1 MGCCCSE
8 PEPHEEYTKDQVGP
22 MQKRSCHDILFL
34 GLFIGFWI
42 GMFYVAS
49 QGVKYGNPARLIY
62 GVDYY
67 GNVCGTNNID
77 RDLIPADKAFD
88 FTHKK
93 YLYFMNDV
101 DNIDGKQRG
110 YIDVCV
116 EACPNV
122 TYLIPNSIDEVI
134 CPYNVTPQ
142 VPSFDGP
149 TNTSCV
155 GKLKS
160 KSFLHRC
167 VPTVNYQ
174 ASESFAEDV
183 IKLLNLQLAAD
194 YSLKVFGTLIRA
206 WHYIAVSGA
215 GALLFSFIW
224 LLLLSRL
231 AGVLVYTTILGV
243 HVAIAVLCYLVYNE
257 MKNLEDNYSNTPI
270 YLRLASQEDTI
281 KALKGVFIAL
291 VIVLAI
297 IFFGVLC
304 MWQRIGIAVGIIK
317 EASKAMMN
325 IPTILLVPIGIG
337 LSIVPLAIYW
347 FWIGAYLGT
356 TGKPQYNASGDF
368 TGYETDGVW
377 IRMQLYHFFGG
388 LWTLAFLHAVGECVI
403 AGAIA
408 SWYWVHDK
416 SEMPGSPVASS
427 LWRVIRY
434 HLGSLMFGSLILAI
448 VQFIRF
454 MLALLEK
461 QIKGKEDR
469 IMKWLLRIIQCLLAC
484 FEKFIKFLNKNAYI
498 MISIY
503 GYSFCTGARR
513 GFSLIAGNLLRVTA
527 LNCISGFVIFL
538 GKLFVCII
546 TTVIAFA
553 VLRHQFDEVGD
564 YVIPTIAIAILSYAI
579 SVAFFSVFD
588 MAIDTLLLCFCED
601 CERNNGADRPY
612 YMSDSLKA
620 HIDTDHK
627 GCCC

>member
-1 MGCCCSE
+1 
-8 PEPHEEYTKDQVGP
+8 

-49 QGVKYGNPARLIY
+49 QGVKYGNPQRLIY

-67 GNVCGTNNID
+67 GNVCGTNNIE
-77 RDLIPADKAFD
+77 RGLIPANKSFD
-88 FTHKK
+88 FTHSK
-93 YLYFMNDV
+93 YLYFMLDV
-101 DNIDGKQRG
+101 YNIDPQQRG
-110 YIDVCV
+110 YIDICV
-116 EACPNV
+116 PACPKA
-122 TYLIPNSIDEVI
+122 TYLQPNSIEEVI
-134 CPYNVTPQ
+134 CPYNVTPE
-142 VPSFDGP
+142 VPVVGANN
-149 TNTSCV
+149 TNCIGT
-155 GKLKS
+155 LNS
-160 KSFLHRC
+160 KSLMHRC
-167 VPTVNYQ
+167 IPTVIINTTQ
-174 ASESFAEDV
+174 GFASDIIS
-183 IKLLNLQLAAD
+183 LLNLQLAAD
-194 YSLKVFGTLIRA
+194 YSLKVFGALIRA

-215 GALLFSFIW
+215 GALVLSFVW

-243 HVAIAVLCYLVYNE
+243 HIAIAVLCYLVYNE
-257 MKNLEDNYSNTPI
+257 MKSLEDDYSNTPI
-270 YLRLASQEDTI
+270 YLRLVSQEDTI
-281 KALKGVFIAL
+281 KMLKGVFIAL

-317 EASKAMMN
+317 EASKAMIN
-325 IPTILLVPIGIG
+325 IPTILLVPIGVG
-337 LSIVPLAIYW
+337 FSIIPLAVYW

-356 TGKPQYNASGDF
+356 TGKPQYDSNGGF
-368 TGYETDGVW
+368 QGYETDGVW
-377 IRMQLYHFFGG
+377 VRMQLYHFFGG
-388 LWTLAFLHAVGECVI
+388 LWTLAFLQAVGECVI

-416 SEMPGSPVASS
+416 SEMPRFPVASS

-454 MLALLEK
+454 CLAMLEK
-461 QIKGKEDR
+461 QMKGKEER
-469 IMKWLLRIIQCLLAC
+469 IMKWLLKIIQCILAC

-503 GYSFCTGARR
+503 GYSFCTGAKR
-513 GFSLIAGNLLRVTA
+513 GFTLIAGNLLRVTA
-527 LNCISGFVIFL
+527 LHCVSGFVIFL
-538 GKLFVCII
+538 GKLFVCMI
-546 TTVIAFA
+546 TTVGAFA
-553 VLRHQFDEVGD
+553 ALRHQFDAVGD

-579 SVAFFSVFD
+579 AVAFFSVFD

-612 YMSDSLKA
+612 YMSDALKA
-620 HIDTDHK
+620 HVDTDHK